1 MPTILLEDANVYNIY
16 QWPHLFWCN
25 KQMSKQ
31 TTDSK
36 QGLQDRVTQMGFNFS
51 PEKKK
56 KSTKHEKQWF
66 WTH

>member
-16 QWPHLFWCN
+16 QWPHLSWCY

-36 QGLQDRVTQMGFNFS
+36 PGLQDRVTQMGFDFP
-51 PEKKK
+51 PEKK